1 MACGGGASRSLPLL
15 FNYAK
20 GKMKMKNRF
29 FGDRAFYRRV
39 FAIAIP
45 ILIQNLI
52 TNFVNMLD
60 NIMVGQVGTLPMS
73 GVSIVNQLI
82 FIFNLCVFGAV
93 SGAGLFTAQYVGKG
107 DQDGIRYTFR
117 FKIFAVFSFSLLAI
131 ALFLFFGSPL
141 ASLYLK
147 GEGTP
152 EDIAA
157 TLHYALNYLHVIVI
171 GLLPFALSQAYASTL
186 RESGQATVPMLAG
199 AAAMLT
205 NLCLNYVLI
214 FGHFGAPA
222 LGVQGAAIA
231 TVISRFVEL
240 FIDVSWLHRH
250 TERYPYAAG
259 LYRSFY
265 IPGALFRKIV
275 EKGMPLLLNEAFWA
289 IGIALSNICFST
301 RGLIVVAA
309 MNINNA
315 IWNLFSVCFL
325 TMGSVV
331 GILMG
336 QLLGR
341 HCSKEEARDQNRKLV
356 VFSILVS
363 LAFGGVLAAFAGL
376 FPKIYNTTEEIR
388 AMATAMIL
396 INALYMPFNT
406 YTNVAYYTLRSGGR
420 IFITTVFD
428 CGFVWGIYVPLA
440 WVLTKFT
447 ALPILPLYCIIQG
460 SDIIKTFI
468 GAVCI
473 RSDSWIVDMT
483 EQIRN

>member
-1 MACGGGASRSLPLL
+1 
-15 FNYAK
+15 
-20 GKMKMKNRF
+20 MKNRF

-107 DQDGIRYTFR
+107 DQDGIRYTLR
-117 FKIFAVFSFSLLAI
+117 FKVLSVVSFCFLSI
-131 ALFLFFGSPL
+131 ALFFFFGTPL
-141 ASLYLK
+141 VSLYLK
-147 GEGTP
+147 GDGAL

-157 TLHYALNYLHVIVI
+157 TLAYALDYLHIILI
-171 GLLPFALSQAYASTL
+171 GLLPFSLSQAYASTL

-199 AAAMLT
+199 AAAMAT
-205 NLCLNYVLI
+205 NLFLNYVLI

-222 LGVQGAAIA
+222 LGVRGAAIA

-250 TERYPYAAG
+250 TDRFPYAEG

-289 IGIALSNICFST
+289 IGVALANVFLSS
-301 RGLIVVAA
+301 RGLVVVAA

-315 IWNLFSVCFL
+315 IWNLFSVCWM

-341 HCSKEEARDQNRKLV
+341 HCTREEARDQNRKLV
-356 VFSILVS
+356 VFTVLVS
-363 LAFGGVLAAFAGL
+363 TFVGCILAAFAGL
-376 FPKIYNTTEEIR
+376 FPRIYNTTEEIR
-388 AMATAMIL
+388 GIAKYMIL
-396 INALYMPFNT
+396 INALYMPFNS
-406 YTNVAYYTLRSGGR
+406 YTNSAYYTLRSGGK
-420 IFITTVFD
+420 ILITTVFD
-428 CGFVWGIYVPLA
+428 CGFVWGLYVPLSWA
-440 WVLTKFT
+440 LAELT
-447 ALPILPLYCIIQG
+447 ALPILPLYLIIQG
-460 SDIIKTFI
+460 TDIFKCLL
-468 GAVCI
+468 GAICI
-473 RSDSWIVDMT
+473 HSDSWIVDMT
-483 EQIRN
+483 EQISK